1 MICKNLRQQKNWSQ
15 EQLALASG
23 LSLRTIQRIESGRKA
38 SIESLKSIAAALDVD
53 IETLQQDITIIDKAS
68 ETWRAVPRWVR
79 IIFWGSNKIQFKRRD
94 ACALEMMCLIIS
106 VLMLS
111 ASFIISGSDSSG
123 LQSCSLIAL
132 ASAYFMSLKIRLGDK
147 YSVW

>member
-1 MICKNLRQQKNWSQ
+1 MICKSLRQQKNWSQ

-53 IETLQQDITIIDKAS
+53 IETLQQDITIIDKSS
-68 ETWRAVPRWVR
+68 ETWRQTPNWVR
-79 IIFWGSNKIQFKRRD
+79 VIFWGSNKVQFKRRD
-94 ACALEMMCLIIS
+94 ASTLEILCLLIS
-106 VLMLS
+106 AAMLT
-111 ASFIISGSDSSG
+111 ASFIISGDNSTG
-123 LQSCSLIAL
+123 LKHCSLIAL
-132 ASAYFMSLKIRLGDK
+132 ACAYFMSLKIRLGDK